1 MVALSP
7 HHLILHHLIM
17 STPRDFHKDDHTGRI
32 KAARLYSNIVS
43 PPVMFAV
50 VGLAFALSEEPNLT
64 GLAWAV
70 FYGLMV
76 SLAPILVV
84 LYLLRTGRIKE
95 LHMSDTSE
103 RHIPYITAVAS
114 AFIAYTVMT
123 LLNGP
128 ELLRCL
134 ALLNTINLVA
144 LGLINSRYLIS
155 IHATGIMASFLLV
168 GLVFS
173 WTLAWLVV
181 FPLLLG
187 VCYVR
192 LYLKRHTV
200 AQIAAGL
207 LLGLCTVWLMQ
218 TLFDCFV

>member
-1 MVALSP
+1 
-7 HHLILHHLIM
+7 M

-32 KAARLYSNIVS
+32 KAARLFSNIVS
-43 PPVMFAV
+43 PPIMFAL
-50 VGLAFALSEEPNLT
+50 VGLAFALKEDPTLT

-84 LYLLRTGRIKE
+84 LYLLHTGRIKE
-95 LHMSDTSE
+95 LHMSDTGE

-114 AFIAYTVMT
+114 AFIAFAIMT
-123 LLNGP
+123 LLDGP

-134 ALLNTINLVA
+134 ALLNTINLAA
-144 LGLINSRYLIS
+144 LGLINIRYLIS
-155 IHATGIMASFLLV
+155 IHATGIMATFLLT

-173 WTLAWLVV
+173 WTLALVLV
-181 FPLLLG
+181 FPLLVA
-187 VCYVR
+187 VCFVR

-200 AQIAAGL
+200 VQILAGL
-207 LLGLCTVWLMQ
+207 ILGLCTVWLMQ
-218 TLFDCFV
+218 VVFGCFV